1 MAWLNWNP
9 FSAMEALFLVQALKA
24 GQVSMYFASG

>member
-9 FSAMEALFLVQALKA
+9 LSAMGALFLVQALEA